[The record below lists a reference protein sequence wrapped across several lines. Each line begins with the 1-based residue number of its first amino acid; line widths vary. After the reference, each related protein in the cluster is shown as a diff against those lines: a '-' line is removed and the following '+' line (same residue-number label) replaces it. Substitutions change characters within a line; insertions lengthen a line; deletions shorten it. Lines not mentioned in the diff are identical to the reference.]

1 MIKEE
6 RYTLEILARKMP
18 EWLTEYNLLDAQQDG
33 RVSSVPD
40 SRTVRYYTTLGLLD
54 RPYMEGREAR
64 YGRRH
69 ILQLLAIKALQ
80 GNQIPL
86 SDIQAR
92 LYGKTERELES
103 LLMSFAKQK
112 KQTSEIGQPLI
123 WREIILEPGLKI
135 LAEENWSPAITRTQM
150 ENRIQNALD
159 ALLQSADKKME
170 K

>member
-6 RYTLEILARKMP
+6 RYTLEIVARKMV
-18 EWLTEYNLLDAQQDG
+18 EWLKEYNLLDAQQDG

-40 SRTVRYYTTLGLLD
+40 SRTVRYYTTLGLVD

-86 SDIQAR
+86 SEIQAR
-92 LYGKTERELES
+92 LYGQTERELES
-103 LLMSFAKQK
+103 LLTSFAKQK
-112 KQTSEIGQPLI
+112 KGTSEIGRPLI

-135 LAEENWSPAITRTQM
+135 LAEGNWSPSITRPQM

-159 ALLQSADKKME
+159 VLLESAGKKME

>member
-6 RYTLEILARKMP
+6 LYTLEILARKMV
-18 EWLTEYNLLDAQQDG
+18 EWLREYNLLDAQQDG

-103 LLMSFAKQK
+103 LLAGFAKQK

-135 LAEENWSPAITRTQM
+135 LAEENWSPVITRSQM

-159 ALLQSADKKME
+159 VLLQSTEKKME

>member
-1 MIKEE
+1 MTKEE
-6 RYTLEILARKMP
+6 RYTLEILARKMV
-18 EWLTEYNLLDAQQDG
+18 EWLKEYNLLDAQQDG
-33 RVSSVPD
+33 RVSSAPD

-69 ILQLLAIKALQ
+69 VLQLLAIKALQ

-86 SDIQAR
+86 SDIQAQ

-103 LLMSFAKQK
+103 LLVSFAKQK

-135 LAEENWSPAITRTQM
+135 LAEENWSPVITRSQM

-159 ALLQSADKKME
+159 VLLQSAEKKME

>member
-1 MIKEE
+1 MIKVE
-6 RYTLEILARKMP
+6 RYTLEMLSRKMV
-18 EWLTEYNLLDAQQDG
+18 EFLKEYDLLDAQQDG

-54 RPYMEGREAR
+54 RPFLEGREAR

-86 SDIQAR
+86 SEIQAR

-103 LLMSFAKQK
+103 LLASFAKQK
-112 KQTSEIGQPLI
+112 KRVSEIKRPLV
-123 WREIILEPGLKI
+123 WREIIIEPGLKV
-135 LAEENWSPAITRTQM
+135 LTEESWSPVLTQSQI
-150 ENRIQNALD
+150 EERIHD
-159 ALLQSADKKME
+159 ALKILLQYADKKME
-170 K
+170 T